1 MWGSLGGQRFDIP
14 MTEMIAMVDGS
25 PVDVEGSYKA
35 QVTSV
40 QQTDDAAEVVLAE
53 EGFWGTVS
61 VHRSCFSIARIGGD
75 WKIVNKTFVHT
86 GGEPPARAPSK
97 APALRHSRFRLK
109 AAAGQRRWT
118 WASVPWTRLPCR
130 GARTAVSALR

>member
-1 MWGSLGGQRFDIP
+1 MATAQETDQITQVIDLYIEGCRDGDAGKLREAFHPEARMWGSLGGQRFDIP
-14 MTEMIAMVDGS
+14 VTEMIAMVDGS

-35 QVTSV
+35 QVTST

-61 VHRSCFSIARIGGD
+61 FVDFFSLARIDGD

-86 GGEPPARAPSK
+86 GGEPPA
-97 APALRHSRFRLK
+97 HSE
-109 AAAGQRRWT
+109 
-118 WASVPWTRLPCR
+118 
-130 GARTAVSALR
+130 